1 MSPKKKQQ
9 IANHTIFTGDNLDI
23 LRGMDSESV
32 DLIYLDPPF
41 NSNRHYKAPIGSQAA
56 GAEFKDAWNF
66 EDTKEAWWGLIADE
80 HPAIYKVIDA
90 AGDVGNEGDK
100 AYLIYMAMRLLEM
113 HRILK
118 STGSVYLHCDP
129 TMSHSLK
136 MVMDAIFGRKNFKN
150 EITWQR
156 TNAHPLSI
164 KKYEAVADILLFYTK
179 SADFVFHGAYKALTD
194 DQITSLY
201 SYKDERGRFATT
213 DLSGG
218 KAGGAEAYNSFKGV
232 APPKG
237 RAWAPPQLSKL
248 PKWAQNLL
256 GDKYSEFDQLT
267 KCKKLDEIGLIHWT
281 KNKKPR
287 LKRYL
292 EGSPVQPVPSIW
304 SDIPPIPAKAK
315 EKTGYPT
322 QKPLALLRRVIEASS
337 NEGDVVL
344 DPFCG
349 CATACI
355 AAEGLGRQ
363 WIGIDISSKAAELVR
378 IRAEKELTDLFASQ
392 KRIFEVMHR
401 EDIPVRSD
409 HLTPP
414 SRDINHTLFGR
425 QEGKCNGCDFSFPFQ
440 NFTRDHIIPTI
451 KGGQDTDDNLQ
462 LLCGRCNSVKGD
474 RTMEYLVAKLTE
486 DGILK
491 KPRRKK

>member
-1 MSPKKKQQ
+1 MSPKQTQQ
-9 IANHTIFTGDNLDI
+9 IPNHTIFTRDNLDI
-23 LRGMDSESV
+23 MRGMDSESV

-41 NSNRHYKAPIGSQAA
+41 NSNRHYQAPIGSQAA
-56 GAEFKDAWNF
+56 GAEFKDAWTF

-90 AGDVGNEGDK
+90 AGDVGSKGDK

-118 STGSVYLHCDP
+118 STGSIFLHCDP

-136 MVMDAIFGRKNFKN
+136 MVMDAIFGRKNFRN
-150 EITWQR
+150 EIVWGYTGPGSPKMRQFNRKHDIIFWYSAG
-156 TNAHPLSI
+156 TKWTFNGD
-164 KKYEAVADILLFYTK
+164 AVRLPHKD
-179 SADFVFHGAYKALTD
+179 GAPH
-194 DQITSLY
+194 
-201 SYKDERGRFATT
+201 
-213 DLSGG
+213 
-218 KAGGAEAYNSFKGV
+218 AGGFKGGEKPITDPEYGRKGKIPETWWTDIAI
-232 APPKG
+232 AP
-237 RAWAPPQLSKL
+237 RS
-248 PKWAQNLL
+248 
-256 GDKYSEFDQLT
+256 
-267 KCKKLDEIGLIHWT
+267 
-281 KNKKPR
+281 R
-287 LKRYL
+287 
-292 EGSPVQPVPSIW
+292 
-304 SDIPPIPAKAK
+304 K
-315 EKTGYPT
+315 EYTGYPT

-378 IRAEKELTDLFASQ
+378 IRAEKELTDLLGSQ
-392 KRIFEVMHR
+392 KRIFAINHR
-401 EDIPVRSD
+401 TDIPVRSD

-440 NFTRDHIIPTI
+440 NFTRDHIVPRA

-491 KPRRKK
+491 KPTGRK